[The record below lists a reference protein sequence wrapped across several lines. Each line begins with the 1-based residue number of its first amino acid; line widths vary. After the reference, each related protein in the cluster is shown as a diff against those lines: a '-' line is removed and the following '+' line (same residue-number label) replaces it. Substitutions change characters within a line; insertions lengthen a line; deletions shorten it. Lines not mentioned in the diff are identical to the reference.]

1 MPESLGFMEMFKTDN
16 VLQLNVPDRGRNH
29 DSSRSLAA
37 PVGLGGKGEL
47 IDLDLH
53 EDAHG
58 PHGLIA
64 GTTGSGK
71 SEFIIT
77 WVLSMCVNYSPDE
90 AAFVLIDYKGGG
102 LAGAFDNERY
112 RLPHL
117 AGTITNLDGAAVA
130 RSMVSIQSE
139 LKRRQALFNEACD
152 ITGEATMDIGKYI
165 SYWRQGVL
173 KDPCPHLFV
182 VADEFAELK
191 QQEPAFMDEL
201 VSAARIGRS
210 LGLHLVLATQ
220 KPTGVVSDQI
230 SSNARFRVSLKVAD
244 ASDSREM
251 IRRPDAEKG
260 LDFLS
265 DFIKYDQ
272 DPNRP
277 KGIRDPKKL
286 FESIRDQI
294 KKELKDGFEEKLK
307 ESIKNELKDEFKDFL
322 PYDTYFRERK
332 GQHAKDKGRK
342 ISNDFKEII
351 DDWKNGRENE
361 KIRHAK
367 SDGDHSA
374 LGKPKGLFET
384 KGEISAVGKSA
395 KMLSKGLGVVGK
407 AIDVY
412 TVGSKGVAAFN
423 GTKGSLGDKLGAGL
437 KASGK
442 EGVKVG
448 VSTAVTAV
456 VTGALTVIVPG
467 GPFIA
472 AGVCLVGGLAGG
484 YLGDKAGGKA
494 SDFVSHHLFGD
505 K

>member
-1 MPESLGFMEMFKTDN
+1 MLKVNVDDVAAAKDAMGLMQEELHKATEKRFSL
-16 VLQLNVPDRGRNH
+16 
-29 DSSRSLAA
+29 S
-37 PVGLGGKGEL
+37 
-47 IDLDLH
+47 
-53 EDAHG
+53 
-58 PHGLIA
+58 
-64 GTTGSGK
+64 
-71 SEFIIT
+71 
-77 WVLSMCVNYSPDE
+77 
-90 AAFVLIDYKGGG
+90 
-102 LAGAFDNERY
+102 NENIN
-112 RLPHL
+112 
-117 AGTITNLDGAAVA
+117 AGAAVDA
-130 RSMVSIQSE
+130 ELNASRQLFDRASE
-139 LKRRQALFNEACD
+139 LSDGVEKYVKNLGEAHDKLAGDISGKKASLAKSLGGTVSNTSD
-152 ITGEATMDIGKYI
+152 ITYDDAATVDKSADEALRVLDAFSRSITCAWESAAFLDDGGGEASKIKSFLNDLSKA
-165 SYWRQGVL
+165 S
-173 KDPCPHLFV
+173 K
-182 VADEFAELK
+182 
-191 QQEPAFMDEL
+191 PAFPSVEEAKRAWDCYA
-201 VSAARIGRS
+201 SAAQAFDDEYSELFSRPMVGDIQNWTQGF
-210 LGLHLVLATQ
+210 LG
-220 KPTGVVSDQI
+220 
-230 SSNARFRVSLKVAD
+230 KVG
-244 ASDSREM
+244 
-251 IRRPDAEKG
+251 EKG

-265 DFIKYDQ
+265 AFIKYDQ

-286 FESIRDQI
+286 FELIRDQI
-294 KKELKDGFEEKLK
+294 KKELKDGFKEKLK
-307 ESIKNELKDEFKDFL
+307 KSIKNELKEEFKDFL

-332 GQHAKDKGRK
+332 GQHAKNKGRK

-448 VSTAVTAV
+448 ASTAVTAV

-484 YLGDKAGGKA
+484 YVGDKVGDNLSRKIFGGGK
-494 SDFVSHHLFGD
+494 
-505 K
+505 